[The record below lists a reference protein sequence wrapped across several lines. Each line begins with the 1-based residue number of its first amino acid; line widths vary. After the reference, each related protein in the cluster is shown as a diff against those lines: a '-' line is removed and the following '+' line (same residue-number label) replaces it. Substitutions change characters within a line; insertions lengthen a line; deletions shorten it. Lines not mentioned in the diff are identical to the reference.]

1 MGNLAT
7 RPLFPRHG
15 GSTAILADEIER
27 VESLGH
33 GMLLASGAL
42 RQLVGLPGLI
52 RIANALT

>member
-7 RPLFPRHG
+7 RPLLPQHR
-15 GSTAILADEIER
+15 GSAILADEIER

-42 RQLVGLPGLI
+42 RQLVRLPGLI